1 MIRLGAALVLALIL
15 SGCDFASNYLERT
28 QFEVQGDRLLMTGLI
43 TSYTP
48 GQFERMVAAHPQVDT
63 VVLRGIEGS
72 VDDAAM
78 IAMGYRLRALG
89 LDTHLESYSQ
99 IYSGGA
105 QLFLSGVERTME
117 RGAIIGVHSWR
128 DNRRDG
134 SGYPRGSPKHGLNR
148 RYVEDML
155 GSDAFYWF
163 TLRAAPSNGMHILN
177 EAEIAH
183 YRLLTRPILAP

>member
-1 MIRLGAALVLALIL
+1 MRLCAALALALIL
-15 SGCDFASNYLERT
+15 SACDFASNYLERT
-28 QFEVQGDRLLMTGLI
+28 QFDLAGDRLFMTGLI
-43 TSYTP
+43 TSATP
-48 GQFERMVAAHPQVDT
+48 GQFERLIAANPQVET

-72 VDDAAM
+72 VDDDAM

-89 LDTHLESYSQ
+89 LDTHLASYSQ

-117 RGAIIGVHSWR
+117 RGAVIGVHSWR

-134 SGYPRGSPKHGLNR
+134 AEYPRQSPQHALNR

-155 GSDAFYWF
+155 GRDAFYWF
-163 TLRAAPSNGMHILN
+163 TLRAAPSAGMHIMN
-177 EAEIAH
+177 DAEIAH
-183 YRLLTRPILAP
+183 YGLLTRPILSP